1 MIHVY
6 AHKPNNHPSGLVSYF
21 LVDTDTNLR
30 TSYSGNTTDLVRWDF
45 VRPIIARSVVYD
57 PDRVY
62 YLLAIPT
69 VNAIPNSEVLYSL
82 LKQTYPELFI

>member
-6 AHKPNNHPSGLVSYF
+6 AYKHNDHPSDLVSYF

-30 TSYSGNTTDLVRWDF
+30 TSYTGNITDLVKRNF
-45 VRPIIARSVVYD
+45 VHPIIARSVVYY

-69 VNAIPNSEVLYSL
+69 IDATPNSEVLYSL

>member
-6 AHKPNNHPSGLVSYF
+6 AYKHNDHPSDLVSYF

-30 TSYSGNTTDLVRWDF
+30 TSYTGNITDLVRRNF
-45 VRPIIARSVVYD
+45 VYPITTRGVVYD
-57 PDRVY
+57 PDRAY
-62 YLLAIPT
+62 YLLAIHT
-69 VNAIPNSEVLYSL
+69 VKSTPNSEVLYSL